1 MADLPPHT
9 ITCAEWL
16 PICRR
21 GARLVEFI
29 RWRALHFPCRT
40 TTGLSSKGC
49 AALDVPAPAH
59 NPPFNDSR
67 KRLEN
72 ADTIEQALQEAVG
85 KFTLARHA
93 TPRLG
98 RRNRDVLI
106 GELDLSNDELAA
118 ASITL

>member
-1 MADLPPHT
+1 M
-9 ITCAEWL
+9 
-16 PICRR
+16 
-21 GARLVEFI
+21 RLVEFI
-29 RWRALHFPCRT
+29 RWRASHFACRT

-49 AALDVPAPAH
+49 AALVVPTQACDPR
-59 NPPFNDSR
+59 FNHSW

-72 ADTIEQALQEAVG
+72 VYAIEQALQEAVG

-106 GELDLSNDELAA
+106 GELDFSNDELAA
-118 ASITL
+118 AGITL